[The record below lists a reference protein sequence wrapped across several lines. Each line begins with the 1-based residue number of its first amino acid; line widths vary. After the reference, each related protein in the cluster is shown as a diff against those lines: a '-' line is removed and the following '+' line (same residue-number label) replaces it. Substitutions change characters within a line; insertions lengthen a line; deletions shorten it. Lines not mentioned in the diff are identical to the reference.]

1 MYKYPKKRGI
11 PLEFLEQKFISY
23 FVILQFIGRRRVGM
37 GLLFKEEFPLQ
48 RYISF
53 HKLLEE
59 YDRMA
64 EGEDEFLAQK
74 AKYVLAAQ
82 APYPEL
88 REGFADITLLKKHE
102 KVIKI
107 ILQDSFSNVLTK
119 NEIKVASLP
128 YYDVI
133 FNGSERF
140 EQILA
145 AAGKGLELKVRG
157 VPENLNYI
165 MGCTIILNFYYGF
178 KLDFKRPLFYDI
190 PDENGV
196 MKHYRILYNADF
208 IELIPTEKAKDLTQA
223 DVDELLENFDSIEV
237 WKEKIPPGSFISKGF
252 VISNMFDATTEHAIS
267 EIKSKLISNDKRG
280 SDNFMSNLE
289 STFRS
294 FFNIQDIHVGFV
306 TYNLDENRFEKVHG
320 KQMNSYLLH
329 DKEIQP
335 CADVLCPGSY
345 SKLLKEKTYFTIS
358 DVDKYHEM
366 SAGMPLYKGL
376 KGQGI
381 KSAILAPIVDDDK
394 LLGILELVSTKVN
407 ELNSVNAQK
416 LEDIMPYI
424 VTAVL
429 RTAAEEANLINAII
443 QLECTTIHSSV
454 YWKFKEEA
462 KRFIGHQID
471 GKQPSFK
478 EVVFEHVYPLY
489 GQTDIKDSS
498 RARNSGIQKDLI
510 IQLETINTIIA
521 KAWEKNKLPIYEELL
536 YRINNLLEE
545 IKEVLNTNSEQAIYD
560 FVKEEVLAVFEHLKG
575 ADEELKDLIM
585 AYEETIDSSTETYYD
600 HRKNYDESVMRINKE
615 LAMVIDHHQEDAQAM
630 FPHYFERYKTDGV
643 EHNMYIGDSIS
654 GQLPFNPL
662 YLSNLRLWQLQVMC
676 DMENTHY
683 NLKPDLAVSLDV
695 ASLML
700 VYSTPLSIRFRMD
713 EKRFDVDG
721 TYNARYE
728 VIKKRI
734 DKSYLKATN
743 ERLTQPGKLSIVY
756 SQKKDELEYLRYISF
771 LKSKGY
777 FTNNI
782 EIVEL
787 EGLQGVTGLKAIRA
801 EILYKK
807 GKETKQTYTYEDLM
821 EELKA

>member
-1 MYKYPKKRGI
+1 
-11 PLEFLEQKFISY
+11 
-23 FVILQFIGRRRVGM
+23 M
-37 GLLFKEEFPLQ
+37 GKIYNEDFPLQ

-64 EGEDEFLAQK
+64 EGEDEFLAQR

-82 APYPEL
+82 EPYPEL
-88 REGFADITLLKKHE
+88 REGFTDVGLLKKHE

-107 ILQDSFSNVLTK
+107 ILQDSFSNVLTR

-128 YYDVI
+128 YYDI
-133 FNGSERF
+133 TFNGSERF
-140 EQILA
+140 KQILA
-145 AAGKGLELKVRG
+145 AAGEDFELKVRG
-157 VPENLNYI
+157 VPEELSYI
-165 MGCTIILNFYYGF
+165 MGCTVILNFYYGF
-178 KLDFKRPLFYDI
+178 KLDFKRPLYYDI
-190 PDENGV
+190 PDGKGV

-208 IELIPTEKAKDLTQA
+208 IDLIPTDKAKELTQA
-223 DVDELLENFDSIEV
+223 DVDELLENLDNIEV
-237 WKEKIPPGSFISKGF
+237 WKDKIPPGSFISKGF

-267 EIKSKLISNDKRG
+267 EIKSNLISNDKRG
-280 SDNFMSNLE
+280 GDDFVENLQGI
-289 STFRS
+289 FRS
-294 FFNIQDIHVGFV
+294 FFNILDINVGFV
-306 TYNLDENRFEKVHG
+306 TYNPNDNKFEKVHG
-320 KQMNSYLLH
+320 KHMNSYLLH
-329 DKEIQP
+329 NKEMQS
-335 CADVLCPGSY
+335 CSDALCHGSY
-345 SKLLKEKTYFTIS
+345 SKLLKEKKYFAIS
-358 DVDKYHEM
+358 NVDKYYEM
-366 SAGMPLYKGL
+366 SGGLAPYKGL
-376 KGQGI
+376 KEQGI
-381 KSAILAPIVDDDK
+381 KSAIFAPIANEGQ
-394 LLGILELVSTKVN
+394 LLGVLELVSTNVN
-407 ELNSVNAQK
+407 ELNTVNAQK
-416 LEDIMPYI
+416 LEDIMPFI

-429 RTAAEEANLINAII
+429 RSAAEEENLIDAII
-443 QLECTTIHSSV
+443 QHECTTVHSSV
-454 YWKFKEEA
+454 YWKFREEA
-462 KRFIGHQID
+462 KRFIDDQID
-471 GKQPSFK
+471 GKQPSFN
-478 EVVFEHVYPLY
+478 EVVFNEVYPLY
-489 GQTDIKDSS
+489 GQIDIKDSS
-498 RARNSGIQKDLI
+498 KARNSGIQKDLM
-510 IQLETINTIIA
+510 IQLSTINTIISR
-521 KAWEKNKLPIYEELL
+521 AWEKYRLPIYEELL

-545 IKEVLNTNSEQAIYD
+545 IKEVLNTNSEQAIFD
-560 FVKEEVLAVFEHLKG
+560 FVKEEVLAVFNHLK
-575 ADEELKDLIM
+575 ANDEELKDLIV
-585 AYEETIDSSTETYYD
+585 AYEAAIDSSTESYYD

-615 LAMVIDHHQEDAQAM
+615 LAMVIDQRQEDAQDM

-676 DMENTHY
+676 EMENTHY
-683 NLKPDLAVSLDV
+683 NLKPDLAVPLDV

-700 VYSTPLSIRFRMD
+700 VYSTSLSIRFRMD

-734 DKSYLKATN
+734 DKSYIKGTN

-787 EGLQGVTGLKAIRA
+787 DGLQGVTGLKAIRA

-807 GKETKQTYTYEDLM
+807 GEETKQTYTYEDLM